1 MAHQITPIGKWRKE
15 VSWNDPEVMYAPDGG
30 HMNNQITPEEYVIE
44 QDIEMQGTSVLDEKT
59 CKISSKKVLEKLR
72 TVMTDNYC
80 NYDYE
85 QRLQMLAANKPS
97 VGGFFNMGASQEL
110 DYLIQ
115 AAKETGQLNSN
126 NDFQQPVAGSQIHV
140 AQGSVPSNSMIAN
153 MDRIMNKT
161 PVHQPQ
167 PQQRPI
173 QMQPTQI
180 LQTAMANQPQQVPKI
195 TPKKI
200 KANREQLKNLLS
212 KRT

>member
-1 MAHQITPIGKWRKE
+1 MSHQITPIGKWRKE
-15 VSWNDPEVMYAPDGG
+15 VSWNEPEVMYAPDGG

-44 QDIEMQGTSVLDEKT
+44 REIETQGSTVLDEKT
-59 CKISSKKVLEKLR
+59 CKISHKKVLDKLK
-72 TVMTDNYC
+72 TVMTDNYY

-115 AAKETGQLNSN
+115 AAKETGQLDPN
-126 NDFQQPVAGSQIHV
+126 NNFQQPFSGSQIHV

-153 MDRIMNKT
+153 MDRIMNKNQT
-161 PVHQPQ
+161 YQSP

-173 QMQPTQI
+173 RMQPTQI
-180 LQTAMANQPQQVPKI
+180 LQTAMASQQQQIPKI

-212 KRT
+212 KRI